1 LKKTIML
8 EVDTDAPN
16 KVLNQAGN
24 WNKTIQGIIPDGS
37 MMKMKYGLTVIQ
49 AQTNTIKPAKKK

>member
-1 LKKTIML
+1 ML